1 MLFFVLAGF
10 VLKRH
15 ALKYNKNNKYDKH
28 NINCSA
34 NLMKGVGEGEA
45 RQTTGRPG
53 SEQRVAVTMCERQL
67 S

>member
-1 MLFFVLAGF
+1 MFFFVLAGF

-15 ALKYNKNNKYDKH
+15 ALKYNKNNKYDKY

-34 NLMKGVGEGEA
+34 NLMKGIGEGEVRRA
-45 RQTTGRPG
+45 TERLGR
-53 SEQRVAVTMCERQL
+53 EQRVAVTMCERQV